1 MSIQSASAPSAGA
14 QGKGSEAEPKGD
26 LIACTGA
33 EALLRIEKA
42 ICGQFAVPSPAMAQ
56 GLALAGSL
64 SASQLSATPSLEE
77 PIPRTD
83 VPLPC
88 VHHRWLSGRELPG
101 TVELV
106 PESVQEAVD
115 LCLVAHL
122 LAATHGTPVVC
133 RISPAVANAYGLV
146 RFPDS
151 ATVDRL
157 VRMCRTSSGADT
169 PEMAY
174 RSVALGVR
182 RACQPVRCYQTGDA
196 DVVLVA
202 LGPDANEAI
211 DAIEILRA
219 AGMQGGV
226 VGITQWRPFPDAAL
240 CNAVK
245 KAASV
250 LVLKPELV
258 GDAFELAV
266 RTALSDQ
273 ENGVEVMDIASGQA
287 SGQLTHAIRA
297 YFAKDG
303 EIEPNLEVP
312 GSNGSPVLRLSSTA
326 EDGRGPEL
334 LNAVLGCIG
343 RVEKPLVVTG
353 VPTLGSAVATATFG
367 KSPSLEDQPADLLIG
382 SAAGLLEPADAQL
395 ATGAAVLLPAAAEE
409 TLDAVWGLI
418 PPATREI
425 LVASDA
431 VLALSTSTVADEWV
445 GAVLG
450 LLDQVASDRFSSPL
464 APRVVQTLTS
474 ENGISSIR
482 SDRITNGAE
491 GIRYESC
498 RSVEERFQN
507 REHLFAPGD
516 ELPRPELQTSDGDGA
531 QWKDALRHFHVT
543 GSRPHGLPNPGSHGI
558 KPLSGHL
565 AGQAAYPLYVG
576 KPDGASEVGAWHSM
590 LLQAV
595 AESGGSLPIIE
606 RNLDWLTALADK
618 MVPPQGGV
626 QKADAVREQSLDTFA
641 KLLETSEEGA
651 QALQAECSVFS
662 EHLPTDGW
670 VVGLGERT
678 LLDLVSLALGR
689 EETPSRSAFSNELKR
704 LIGGLTDLL
713 AVDDQ
718 NDPSTADSH
727 SVAASLGS
735 TSSLFNAS
743 ALASTT
749 PAQRGSLRLTP
760 ERRARVEAV
769 LERLETFRDDAA
781 DWPSV
786 VVLCRDA
793 LPGHPSQ
800 LTVVR
805 HESPFLAAIGYFDA
819 MAGRF
824 MDVLRAMRT
833 ADLDLD
839 NQFEGD
845 LHGALIDRLTWQSC
859 EPKELAWLPAVV
871 VIERADHVE
880 QRSVGALSQA
890 LVSGRP
896 LRIII
901 SDPEIGAVAPVMPG
915 GEHRLV
921 GDLAMIGV
929 AHREA
934 FVLQSTLA
942 RPIHLV
948 DGLREMSSVSRPG
961 LAVVAV
967 PKRSGYE
974 GWLRLNAMSR
984 ARTPACFS
992 FDPGQGSTWA
1002 TRFRL
1007 DDNEAPHQLWP
1018 TDRLELAEGSEPL
1031 AAPVTYAD
1039 AAVSL
1044 AELSSHFLVLPDEAW
1059 SDEQTPLAD
1068 YLTSS
1073 DDTGS
1078 PRIPFIWVLCEDNVV
1093 RRAAVSR
1100 ALTVAAWERM
1110 RSWRMLQELAGI
1122 DNQHATKAAEAM
1134 RQQMEEEAAALRSAL
1149 EAEHADE
1156 ISRVQSEAASLAMDR
1171 LVAVL
1176 LDDDLLSSAP
1186 ASPRP
1191 LPAAPVIAEAGD
1203 QPAEQAQAPA
1213 AAEPAAE
1220 PEDDVIAEEAY
1231 IDTFLCTSCNEC
1243 LNINPQVFLYDENK
1257 QAVIGDLSK
1266 GTFAQL
1272 VQAAEKCPATCIHP
1286 GAPTAGDASATPD
1299 MIARAAPFNS

>member
-1 MSIQSASAPSAGA
+1 MSIQSASAASKGA
-14 QGKGSEAEPKGD
+14 QSKGSETEPTGD
-26 LIACTGA
+26 LIACTGV
-33 EALLRIEKA
+33 EALRRIEEA

-64 SASQLSATPSLEE
+64 SASQLSSASSVEE

-106 PESVQEAVD
+106 PENVQEAVD

-122 LAATHGTPVVC
+122 LASTHGTPVVC

-151 ATVDRL
+151 ATVARL
-157 VRMCRTSSGADT
+157 VRMCKTASGADT

-182 RACQPVRCYQTGDA
+182 RPCQPVRCYQTGDA

-211 DAIEILRA
+211 DAIDLLRA

-226 VGITQWRPFPDAAL
+226 VGITQWRPFPDTAL

-250 LVLKPELV
+250 LILKPESV

-266 RTALSDQ
+266 RTALGDQ
-273 ENGVEVMDIASGQA
+273 DNGVEVMDIASGQA
-287 SGQLTHAIRA
+287 PGTLTHAIRA

-303 EIEPNLEVP
+303 DIEPEIELA
-312 GSNGSPVLRLSSTA
+312 GSNGAPVIRLSSIA
-326 EDGRGPEL
+326 EDSRGPQL

-343 RVEKPLVVTG
+343 RVENSLVVSG
-353 VPTLGSAVATATFG
+353 EPTLGSAVATATFG
-367 KSPSLEDQPADLLIG
+367 KSAALDGQPADLLIG
-382 SAAGLLEPADAQL
+382 SAAARLNLSDTHL
-395 ATGAAVLLPAAAEE
+395 APGAAVLLPAANAD
-409 TLDAVWGLI
+409 TLDAVWGHI
-418 PPATREI
+418 PSTTRDI

-431 VLALSTSTVADEWV
+431 LLAISTSTGSDEWV

-450 LLDQVASDRFSSPL
+450 LLDQVASDRLSSPL
-464 APRVVQTLTS
+464 APRVVQTLS
-474 ENGISSIR
+474 SQNGLSSLR
-482 SDRITNGAE
+482 SDRITEGLE

-498 RSVEERFQN
+498 RAVEQRAQS
-507 REHLFAPGD
+507 REHLFSSSNDAPK
-516 ELPRPELQTSDGDGA
+516 PALQTSEGDGA
-531 QWKDALRHFHVT
+531 LWKDALRHFHVT
-543 GSRPHGLPNPGSHGI
+543 GSRPNGLPNPGNHGI
-558 KPLSGHL
+558 RSLSSHSPSD
-565 AGQAAYPLYVG
+565 AAYPLYVG
-576 KPDGASEVGAWHSM
+576 SGDNASEVASWQSV
-590 LLQAV
+590 LAKAV
-595 AESGGSLPIIE
+595 ATSGGALPIIG
-606 RNLDWLTALADK
+606 RNLSWLGSLVHQGVPSNGGLQEADS
-618 MVPPQGGV
+618 
-626 QKADAVREQSLDTFA
+626 VREQSLGAFA
-641 KLLETSEEGA
+641 KLLDTSKEGA
-651 QALQAECSVFS
+651 AALQAECAALS
-662 EHLPTDGW
+662 EYLPAGGW
-670 VVGLGERT
+670 IVGLGERT
-678 LLDLVSLALGR
+678 LLDLVSIALGQG
-689 EETPSRSAFSNELKR
+689 ENPSRSVLAAEIKR
-704 LIGGLTDLL
+704 LVGGLNDLL

-718 NDPSTADSH
+718 NDPSSTDTQ

-735 TSSLFNAS
+735 TRSLFNAG
-743 ALASTT
+743 ALASTV
-749 PAQRGSLRLTP
+749 PVQRGSVRLTP
-760 ERRARVEAV
+760 ERRARVESV
-769 LERLETFRDDAA
+769 LEQLETFQEDAA

-786 VVLCRDA
+786 VVLTREA
-793 LPGHPSQ
+793 LPAHSSH

-819 MAGRF
+819 MADRF
-824 MDVLRAMRT
+824 MDVLRAIRI
-833 ADLDLD
+833 ACLDLD
-839 NQFEGD
+839 NQYEAD
-845 LHGALIDRLTWQSC
+845 LHGPLIDRLSWESC
-859 EPKELAWLPAVV
+859 ESTELSWLPSVV
-871 VIERADHVE
+871 VVERADHVE

-896 LRIII
+896 VRIII
-901 SDPEIGAVAPVMPG
+901 ADPEIGAVAPIVPG

-921 GDLAMIGV
+921 GDLAMVGV

-942 RPIHLV
+942 RPAHLI
-948 DGLREMSSVSRPG
+948 DGLREMNAVSRPG

-967 PKRSGYE
+967 PRRSGYE

-992 FDPGQGSTWA
+992 FDPGQGSSWA

-1007 DDNEAPHQLWP
+1007 DDNEAPQQLWP
-1018 TDRLELAEGSEPL
+1018 TDRLELSGGNEPL
-1031 AAPVTYAD
+1031 AVPLTYAD
-1039 AAVSL
+1039 AAISL
-1044 AELSSHFLVLPDEAW
+1044 AELSSHILVLPDEAW
-1059 SDEQTPLAD
+1059 SDEQIPLSD
-1068 YLTSS
+1068 YLT
-1073 DDTGS
+1073 GS
-1078 PRIPFIWVLCEDNVV
+1078 EDGGPRIPFVWVLCEDNVV
-1093 RRAAVSR
+1093 RRAAVTR

-1122 DNQHATKAAEAM
+1122 DNQHAAKAAEAM
-1134 RQQMEEEAAALRSAL
+1134 RQQMEEEAATLRSAL

-1156 ISRVQSEAASLAMDR
+1156 IDRVRNEAASLAMDR
-1171 LVAVL
+1171 LVGVL
-1176 LDDDLLSSAP
+1176 LDDNLLASGPAAP
-1186 ASPRP
+1186 GP
-1191 LPAAPVIAEAGD
+1191 LPAAPVIAEAGVEA
-1203 QPAEQAQAPA
+1203 PLAEQVPA
-1213 AAEPAAE
+1213 AAEPVAE
-1220 PEDDVIAEEAY
+1220 PEEDVIAEEAY

-1243 LNINPQVFLYDENK
+1243 LNINPQVFVYDENK
-1257 QAVIGDLSK
+1257 QAALGDISK

-1286 GAPTAGDASATPD
+1286 GEPTAGDASATPEI
-1299 MIARAAPFNS
+1299 IARAAPFNS